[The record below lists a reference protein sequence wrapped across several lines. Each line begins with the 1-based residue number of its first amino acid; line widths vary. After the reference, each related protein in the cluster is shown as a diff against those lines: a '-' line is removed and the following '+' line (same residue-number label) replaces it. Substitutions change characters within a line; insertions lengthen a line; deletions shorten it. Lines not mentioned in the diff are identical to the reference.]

1 MTHSHDHDGGDRNRD
16 HEHDHGHGHDHAGDP
31 DDLKARAR
39 ALQSLLLEKDLV
51 SVEAV
56 NEVLELFETE
66 VGPMNG
72 ARVVARAWTDPDFK
86 RRLLEDANDA
96 VAEFDFE
103 IGQQHL
109 SVVENTPETHN
120 AVVCTLCSC
129 YPWSLLGLPPTWY
142 KSPQYR
148 SRIVREPREVLS
160 EFGVDLDDS
169 IDVQVWDSSSEIR
182 YMVLPQRPPDADGLG
197 EEELAERVTR
207 DSMIGVERLGAGE
220 R

>member
-1 MTHSHDHDGGDRNRD
+1 MAHDHTHGG
-16 HEHDHGHGHDHAGDP
+16 HDHGHTDPAGGP
-31 DDLKARAR
+31 NELKSRTR
-39 ALQSLLLEKDLV
+39 ALQSLLLEKDV
-51 SVEAV
+51 ISMEAI

-72 ARVVARAWTDPDFK
+72 ARVVAKAWSDPTFK
-86 RRLLEDANDA
+86 QQLLEDANGALD
-96 VAEFDFE
+96 EFDFG

-129 YPWSLLGLPPTWY
+129 YPWALLGLPPTWY

-148 SRIVREPREVLS
+148 SRIVREPRTVLS
-160 EFGVDLDDS
+160 EFDVDLDDS
-169 IDVQVWDSSSEIR
+169 IDVDVWDSSSEIR
-182 YMVLPQRPPDADGLG
+182 YMVLPQRPPGTAGLDEQELVDRVSRDA
-197 EEELAERVTR
+197 
-207 DSMIGVERLGAGE
+207 MIGVERLGD

>member
-1 MTHSHDHDGGDRNRD
+1 MVHDHTHDGHD
-16 HEHDHGHGHDHAGDP
+16 HDHGHADPAGDP
-31 DDLKARAR
+31 DDLKSRTR
-39 ALQSLLLEKDLV
+39 ALQSLLLEKDLI
-51 SVEAV
+51 SMASI

-72 ARVVARAWTDPDFK
+72 ARVVARAWSDPDFK
-86 RRLLEDANDA
+86 SRLLEDANDA
-96 VAEFDFE
+96 LDGFDFG

-109 SVVENTPETHN
+109 SVVENTSETHN

-148 SRIVREPREVLS
+148 SRIVREPRAVLS

-169 IDVQVWDSSSEIR
+169 VDVEVWDSSSEIR
-182 YMVLPQRPPDADGLG
+182 YMVLPQRPPGTDGLD
-197 EEELAERVTR
+197 EAELVEQVTR
-207 DSMIGVERLGAGE
+207 DAMIGVERLGADD
-220 R
+220 

>member
-1 MTHSHDHDGGDRNRD
+1 MVHDHTHDGHD
-16 HEHDHGHGHDHAGDP
+16 HDHGHADPAGDP
-31 DDLKARAR
+31 DDLKSRTR
-39 ALQSLLLEKDLV
+39 ALQSLLLEKDLI
-51 SVEAV
+51 SMASI

-72 ARVVARAWTDPDFK
+72 ARVVARAWSDPDFK
-86 RRLLEDANDA
+86 SRLLEDANDA
-96 VAEFDFE
+96 LDGFDFG

-148 SRIVREPREVLS
+148 SRIVREPRAVLS

-169 IDVQVWDSSSEIR
+169 VDVEVWDSSSEIR
-182 YMVLPQRPPDADGLG
+182 YMVLPQRPPGTDGLVLPRPG
-197 EEELAERVTR
+197 SLPARAAFSTGRSDVPNR
-207 DSMIGVERLGAGE
+207 
-220 R
+220 

>member
-1 MTHSHDHDGGDRNRD
+1 MVHDHTHDG
-16 HEHDHGHGHDHAGDP
+16 HDHGHADPAGDP
-31 DDLKARAR
+31 DDLKSRTR

-51 SVEAV
+51 SMASI

-72 ARVVARAWTDPDFK
+72 ARVVARAWSDPDFK
-86 RRLLEDANDA
+86 SRLLEDANDA
-96 VAEFDFE
+96 LDGFDFG

-148 SRIVREPREVLS
+148 SRIVREPRAVLS

-169 IDVQVWDSSSEIR
+169 VDVEVWDSSSEIR
-182 YMVLPQRPPDADGLG
+182 YMVLPQRPPGTDGLD
-197 EEELAERVTR
+197 EAELVEQVTR
-207 DSMIGVERLGAGE
+207 DAMIGVERLGADD
-220 R
+220 

>member
-1 MTHSHDHDGGDRNRD
+1 MVHDHTHDGHD
-16 HEHDHGHGHDHAGDP
+16 HDHGHADPAGDP
-31 DDLKARAR
+31 DDLKSRTR
-39 ALQSLLLEKDLV
+39 ALQSLLLEKDLI
-51 SVEAV
+51 SMASI

-72 ARVVARAWTDPDFK
+72 ARVVARAWSDPDFK
-86 RRLLEDANDA
+86 SRLLEDANDA
-96 VAEFDFE
+96 LDGFDFG

-148 SRIVREPREVLS
+148 SRIVREPRAVLS

-169 IDVQVWDSSSEIR
+169 VDVEVWDSSSEIR
-182 YMVLPQRPPDADGLG
+182 YMVLPQRPPGTDGLD
-197 EEELAERVTR
+197 EAELVEQVTR
-207 DSMIGVERLGAGE
+207 DAMIGVERLGADD
-220 R
+220 